1 MAMGGGSSM
10 VMKKSAG
17 VVDRFMVVYR
27 SVVGNN
33 LMLSIV
39 IRVCFV
45 YGLLTPF
52 LDTYLLIRIWRLMG
66 CGSTDGAV
74 VTSL

>member
-1 MAMGGGSSM
+1 MVIGDGSPM
-10 VMKKSAG
+10 VMKKGTG

-27 SVVGNN
+27 SVVENN

-45 YGLLTPF
+45 HGF
-52 LDTYLLIRIWRLMG
+52 CLIWNSSPSR
-66 CGSTDGAV
+66 V
-74 VTSL
+74 

>member
-1 MAMGGGSSM
+1 MVMGDGSPM
-10 VMKKSAG
+10 VMKKGTG

-27 SVVGNN
+27 SVVENN

-45 YGLLTPF
+45 YGFCLV
-52 LDTYLLIRIWRLMG
+52 WN
-66 CGSTDGAV
+66 
-74 VTSL
+74 

>member
-1 MAMGGGSSM
+1 MAMGDGLPM

-39 IRVCFV
+39 VRVCFV
-45 YGLLTPF
+45 NGF
-52 LDTYLLIRIWRLMG
+52 CLIWN
-66 CGSTDGAV
+66 SSPSHV
-74 VTSL
+74 

>member
-1 MAMGGGSSM
+1 MAMGDGLPK

-33 LMLSIV
+33 LVPSIV
-39 IRVCFV
+39 VRVSFV
-45 YGLLTPF
+45 YGF
-52 LDTYLLIRIWRLMG
+52 CLIWNSSPSR
-66 CGSTDGAV
+66 V
-74 VTSL
+74 

>member
-1 MAMGGGSSM
+1 MAMGDGLPM

-27 SVVGNN
+27 SVVGNK

-39 IRVCFV
+39 LRDTFV
-45 YGLLTPF
+45 
-52 LDTYLLIRIWRLMG
+52 
-66 CGSTDGAV
+66 
-74 VTSL
+74 